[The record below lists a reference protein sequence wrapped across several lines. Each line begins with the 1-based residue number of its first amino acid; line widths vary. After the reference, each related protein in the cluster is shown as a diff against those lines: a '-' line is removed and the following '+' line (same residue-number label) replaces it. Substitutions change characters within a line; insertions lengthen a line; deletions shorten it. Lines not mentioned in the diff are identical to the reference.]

1 MRVSIKSKNSVVP
14 DVIRVGAE
22 KGGSRI
28 ARYFREMQSL
38 DADYRLERGIHVV
51 ELATTGDGIAFRCEE
66 RAGDVHAAID
76 NAVEKMERQ
85 VQRFK
90 DRLRDGRRRPAPVRL
105 EAPAADGGELDDNTE
120 PVIARRKR
128 YLMKPMP
135 PDEALEQ
142 IDMVDHPF
150 FVFRNS
156 ESGDI
161 NVIYRRHDGS
171 FGLIEPA
178 G

>member
-14 DVIRVGAE
+14 DVVRVGAE
-22 KGGSRI
+22 KGGSKI

-85 VQRFK
+85 IQRFK
-90 DRLRDGRRRPAPVRL
+90 DRLRDGRRRPASVRA
-105 EAPAADGGELDDNTE
+105 EAPAADTVEPEDDM

-135 PDEALEQ
+135 PEEALEQ